1 MNSMRRLTR
10 AEARRA
16 SIAAQGLAA
25 PRPAGTPNVG
35 HLRRAVRTMGI
46 LQIDSV
52 NVVERAHQLTLFSR
66 LGPYDSDL
74 LWRALEKR
82 HLFEYWARMASF
94 SPIEDFPLFRHRMER
109 HAQKTGDWTK
119 ALNAKAPGYV
129 EAVYTQVAERGPLT
143 VADLDEPGE
152 RAGPWWGWADGK
164 IALERLFA
172 SGRVAVAFRRNFTR
186 YYDIVERVIPKE
198 FLAASVTP
206 EEARK
211 RLILQAA
218 KALGVGTARDLS
230 DYYWIRA
237 AEATPAISS
246 LVAEGSLVQVEV
258 EGWTKPAYLYA
269 GTPIPRTINARAL
282 INPFDPL
289 MWNRER
295 IERLHGFYY
304 RVEIYVPQPKRIHG
318 YYVFPFLLDDDFVA
332 RVDLKADRKAGV
344 LRVLGAFAEDGAK
357 PLRVSRELAIELGEM
372 ARWLG
377 LKEIAVSPN
386 GDLAPQLR
394 KAV

>member
-1 MNSMRRLTR
+1 MRRLTR

-25 PRPAGTPNVG
+25 PRPTGTPNVG
-35 HLRRAVRTMGI
+35 HVRRAVRTMGI
-46 LQIDSV
+46 LQVDSV

-74 LWRALEKR
+74 LWRALEER

-109 HAQKTGDWTK
+109 HAEKTGDWTK
-119 ALNAKAPGYV
+119 ALNARAPGYV
-129 EAVYTQVAERGPLT
+129 ESVYTQVAERGPLT

-164 IALERLFA
+164 VALERLFA

-186 YYDIVERVIPKE
+186 YYDLIERVIPQE
-198 FLAASVTP
+198 ILDAPAIST
-206 EEARK
+206 EEAQR

-218 KALGVGTARDLS
+218 KALGVATVRDLG
-230 DYYWIRA
+230 DYYWIRV
-237 AEATPAISS
+237 AEAKPAIAS
-246 LVAEGSLVQVEV
+246 LVADGSIMEAEV
-258 EGWTKPAYLYA
+258 EGWPVPAYLYTGVA
-269 GTPIPRTINARAL
+269 IPRRINARAL

-289 MWNRER
+289 VWNRER
-295 IERLHGFYY
+295 LERLHGFYY
-304 RVEIYVPQPKRIHG
+304 RVEIYVPAPKRIHG

-332 RVDLKADRKAGV
+332 RIDLKADRKAGA
-344 LRVLGAFAEDGAK
+344 LRVQGAFLEDGVDSKLVA
-357 PLRVSRELAIELGEM
+357 RELAVELGEM

-377 LKEIAVSPN
+377 LKEIAVSSK
-386 GDLAPQLR
+386 GDLAPFLS